1 MFSSLSNSFT
11 SMFDRLRSKGV
22 LTEADIDQAMRDIRI
37 ALLEADVALPAVREF
52 IAGVKEKALGADKIK
67 GVSTGHNVVKI
78 VNDEL
83 INILTSD
90 EQKLNLSSN
99 PPAVVMMLGLQGSGK
114 TTSSAKLALY
124 LRKNMKKKVLLASL
138 DVYRPAA
145 QKQLEILGKELGID
159 SLEIVE
165 GQKPLEIT
173 ERALKAAKIGL
184 YDVLILDTAGRLHT
198 DEDLMNELIAVKKLS
213 NPVEG
218 LLVVDALTGQD
229 AVNIG
234 KEFHLKVGITGAI
247 LTRVDGD
254 ARGGAALSMR
264 VVTGKPIKF
273 IGVGERLNE
282 FEEFHPERAASR
294 ILDMGDVL
302 SLIEKASTIID
313 EEEAKKLEKKLKK
326 GDFDLNDLL
335 AQIKNMKKMGGITS
349 ILSMIP
355 GMGKVKQ
362 QLAGVEMD
370 DKVFAKQ
377 EAIIY
382 SMTKK
387 ERSDPKII
395 NAARKIRIAK
405 GSGTQVQDVNK
416 LLKSF
421 AEMSNMMK
429 RFGKMDKKQLARL
442 GRPF

>member
-1 MFSSLSNSFT
+1 
-11 SMFDRLRSKGV
+11 MFDRLRSKGV

>member
-1 MFSSLSNSFT
+1 MFNSLSKSFT

-52 IAGVKEKALGADKIK
+52 IIGVKEKALGANKIK

-83 INILTSD
+83 INILSSD

-99 PPAVVMMLGLQGSGK
+99 PPAVIMMLGLQGSGK

-145 QKQLEILGKELGID
+145 QEQLEILAKELGID
-159 SLEIVE
+159 SLEIE
-165 GQKPLEIT
+165 DGQKPLEIV
-173 ERALKAAKIGL
+173 ERALKVAKIGL

-198 DEDLMNELIAVKKLS
+198 DEDLMNELIAVKKMA
-213 NPVEG
+213 NPVEN

-234 KEFHLKVGITGAI
+234 KEFHLRVGITGAI

-264 VVTGKPIKF
+264 VVTDKPIKF
-273 IGVGERLNE
+273 IGVGEKLNE

-302 SLIEKASTIID
+302 SLIEKATNVIN
-313 EEEAKKLEKKLKK
+313 EEEAKNLEKKLKK
-326 GDFDLNDLL
+326 GDFNLDDLL
-335 AQIKNMKKMGGITS
+335 AQIKNMKKMGGVTS

-355 GMGKVKQ
+355 GMGKIKQ
-362 QLAGVEMD
+362 ELTGVEMD

-387 ERSDPKII
+387 ERSNPKVI
-395 NAARKIRIAK
+395 NAARKVRIAK

-416 LLKSF
+416 LLKGF
-421 AEMSNMMK
+421 AEMSNMVK
-429 RFGKMDKKQLARL
+429 KFGKMDKKQIARF
-442 GRPF
+442 GR